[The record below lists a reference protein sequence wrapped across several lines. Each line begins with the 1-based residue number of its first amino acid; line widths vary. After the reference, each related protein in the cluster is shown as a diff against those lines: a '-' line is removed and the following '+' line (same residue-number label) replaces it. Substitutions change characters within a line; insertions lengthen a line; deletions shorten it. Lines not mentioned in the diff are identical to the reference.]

1 MSTIK
6 EIYTDGILKTDF
18 KSAAV
23 LIDGNRITD
32 RTKFNIF
39 NRNILDLNQAS
50 DFVILYTL
58 QVLKDEKRD
67 QHLAAEAPKTLSLA
81 GENGTSVTKDNGTGD
96 TARESLNGIQIKDPK
111 TKSLVQRR
119 DPLNGIQIK
128 EPTKNR
134 SSITINGSAPP
145 SPQTFVRIN
154 GNLVTDFSNI
164 ELYLDGKKVKDVNIT
179 IVIEIKKDSLLKY
192 VRLAKK

>member
-18 KSAAV
+18 KSAIV
-23 LIDGNRITD
+23 YINGNKISEK
-32 RTKFNIF
+32 TKFNIF
-39 NRNILDLNQAS
+39 NRIVLDLNQNT
-50 DFVILYTL
+50 DFTILYTL

-67 QHLAAEAPKTLSLA
+67 QHIKTTVEPVVEKFNLAEDVS
-81 GENGTSVTKDNGTGD
+81 TS
-96 TARESLNGIQIKDPK
+96 RESLNGIQIKDPK
-111 TKSLVQRR
+111 SSSARKT

-134 SSITINGSAPP
+134 SSITINGSTP
-145 SPQTFVRIN
+145 SSTQTFVRIN
-154 GNLVTDFSNI
+154 GNLITDFSII
-164 ELYLDGKKVKDVNIT
+164 ELYLDGKKIKDVNIT

-192 VRLAKK
+192 IRLAKK